1 VGERFLDAEEVGSS
15 ILLAPTIYF
24 SITAWGRRIHWETV
38 VAKEKTIEFNFDDGS
53 SIRVPAGSTPL
64 DALKKAGREPDASA
78 LIAGVGGESVE
89 LTRPL
94 GSGGDLSLLTFQEPR
109 AREAYRH
116 TASHVMAQAVKRLY
130 PEAKLA
136 IGPSIEDGFYYD
148 IALPGSLSPDDLVAI
163 EAEMARIVE
172 EDLPITRKEL
182 PRRDALQ
189 LFRERDEDYK
199 VELIEDIQ
207 DEQLSV
213 YEQGEFVDLCR
224 GPHLSA
230 TGRLRAFKLLSV
242 AGAYWRGDE
251 SREMLQRIYGTA
263 FDNKEALDTFLEA
276 RQEAEKRDHRRL
288 GPELELFSIREEIG
302 PGLVIYHPNG
312 AVVRTVIEDY
322 LKMEHARRGYQ
333 LVISPHVMRRDVWQT
348 SGHLDMQYP
357 MYFFEIEGQD
367 YGIKPMNCPAHI
379 QIYKSKTRGHNE
391 LPIRYF
397 ELGTVYRH
405 ERSGV
410 LHGLLRVRGFTQDD
424 AHIFCTME
432 QAEKEINDAITFAFD
447 AQRTFGFTE
456 FRIALSTR
464 PEHYVGTPQDW
475 ERATG
480 TLEKAL
486 KDLDL
491 DYFIDEGEGVFYG
504 PKIDI
509 KLQDA
514 LGRLWQGPTIQF
526 DFNLPRRFEM
536 AYVGADNKEYIPV
549 MIHRTVLGS
558 LERYLGILIEHYAG
572 AFPLWL
578 APVQVEVLP
587 IADRHLEYASRLR
600 EALQSHGIRVRVNE
614 DRETT
619 GNKIR
624 KAWRMKVPYMAIVG
638 DNEVK
643 EGNVSVRSLAGRD
656 ERGVDL
662 KRFIDELTEEIA
674 ARRSTE
680 A

>member
-1 VGERFLDAEEVGSS
+1 VADEQPLKITFEDGSFIEVPVGS
-15 ILLAPTIYF
+15 TIVDSF
-24 SITAWGRRIHWETV
+24 RMSG
-38 VAKEKTIEFNFDDGS
+38 KE
-53 SIRVPAGSTPL
+53 L
-64 DALKKAGREPDASA
+64 DEAA
-78 LIAGVGGESVE
+78 LIAALDGESVE

-94 GSGGDLSLLTFQEPR
+94 KTGGTLELLTFDEPR
-109 AREAYRH
+109 GREAYRH

-130 PEAKLA
+130 PGAKLA
-136 IGPSIEDGFYYD
+136 IGPAIEEGFYYD
-148 IALPGSLSPDDLVAI
+148 FALPQTLTPDDLTAI
-163 EAEMARIVE
+163 EEEMLLIVE
-172 EDLPITRKEL
+172 QDIPITRKEL
-182 PRRDALQ
+182 PRGEAMG
-189 LFRERDEDYK
+189 LFQGRGEDYK
-199 VELIEDIQ
+199 VELVEDID
-207 DEQLSV
+207 DETV
-213 YEQGEFVDLCR
+213 TIYEQGEFVDLCR

-251 SREMLQRIYGTA
+251 NREMLQRIYGTA
-263 FDNKEALDTFLEA
+263 FDSRETLDTYLEMRLEA
-276 RQEAEKRDHRRL
+276 ERRDHRRL
-288 GPELELFSIREEIG
+288 GPELELFSINEEIG

-333 LVISPHVMRRDVWQT
+333 LVISPHIMRRDVWKT

-357 MYFFEIEGQD
+357 MYFFEIEDQG
-367 YGIKPMNCPAHI
+367 YGIKPMNCPTHI

-432 QAEKEINDAITFAFD
+432 QAEKEINDAINFAFD
-447 AQRTFGFTE
+447 AQRTFGFSE
-456 FRIALSTR
+456 FSIALSTR
-464 PEHYVGTPQDW
+464 PEHFVGTPEDW
-475 ERATG
+475 ERATS

-486 KDLDL
+486 ADQNL
-491 DYFIDEGEGVFYG
+491 DYFVDEGEGVFYG
-504 PKIDI
+504 PKIDV

-536 AYVGADNKEYIPV
+536 TYVGADNREHTPV

-587 IADRHLEYASRLR
+587 IADRHLEYAQRLK
-600 EALQSHGIRVRVNE
+600 ETLESHQIRVRIND

-638 DNEVK
+638 DNEVQ

-656 ERGVDL
+656 ERGVSL
-662 KRFIDELTEEIA
+662 ERFIGELTEEIDD
-674 ARRSTE
+674 RRCVE